1 MFSQFLVEKAHFGD
15 CWPVLVIF
23 EFELMSASASL
34 LHVFCSG
41 RVITTMLTIAVIS
54 KMTNKNIDRRG
65 GSWPIKV
72 LLIKDKNKLQKFCEI

>member
-1 MFSQFLVEKAHFGD
+1 LASFGD
-15 CWPVLVIF
+15 FLMILVM
-23 EFELMSASASL
+23 FELMSASASL

-65 GSWPIKV
+65 GSWPDKV

>member
-1 MFSQFLVEKAHFGD
+1 LLASFGD
-15 CWPVLVIF
+15 FLMILVM
-23 EFELMSASASL
+23 FELMSASASL

-65 GSWPIKV
+65 GSWPDKV